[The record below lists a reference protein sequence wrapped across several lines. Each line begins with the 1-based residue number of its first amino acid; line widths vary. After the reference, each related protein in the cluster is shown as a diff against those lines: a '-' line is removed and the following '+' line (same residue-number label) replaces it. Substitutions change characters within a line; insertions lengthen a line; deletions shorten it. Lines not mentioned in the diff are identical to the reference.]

1 MLYFIWESG
10 DDELAFDIAV
20 NNLGHLTWGGVDT
33 VLLAQKYGTP
43 LYVIDVD
50 MVENRALGLKKAMQK
65 YYPKGEVTYAAKAL
79 FCKALSKLIS
89 KVGLSLDVVS
99 GGELYVALEAGFP
112 TERIYFHGNNKTVL
126 ELEMAV
132 KNNVGTIVVDN
143 WYELACLEEIAAKE
157 AKTQKIFLRIA
168 PGIEA
173 HTHVHIQT
181 GQEDSK
187 FGFTIKDSLLAAKK
201 ALASQYLDLTG
212 IHCHVGSQI
221 TNLASFTLTAK
232 TMAQIKAEIENTLG
246 LNSLE
251 LDLGGGLAIQ
261 YLPED
266 PLFSPEELMEAIYK
280 GLPDPSVKLHIEPGR
295 YLVGQ
300 AGITL
305 YTTGAQKEIPWVRK
319 YVAVDGGMTDNP
331 RVALYGAEYYG
342 VLANKPSLLAEE
354 KVSIAGKCCESG
366 DMLIYDAKLP
376 QIKPGDIL
384 AVFSTGAYNYSMA
397 SNYNMLPR
405 PAMVFVSE
413 GKDKL
418 VVRREAYSD
427 LLLRDVE

>member
-1 MLYFIWESG
+1 ML
-10 DDELAFDIAV
+10 ADIAV

-33 VLLAQKYGTP
+33 VFLAKKYGTP
-43 LYVIDVD
+43 LYVVDLD
-50 MVENRALGLKKAMQK
+50 MVEKRALSLKKAMQR
-65 YYPKGEVTYAAKAL
+65 YYPAGEVTYAAKAL
-79 FCKALSKLIS
+79 FCKALSKLIA
-89 KVGLSLDVVS
+89 KLGLSLDVVS
-99 GGELYVALEAGFP
+99 GGELYVALESGFP
-112 TERIYFHGNNKTVL
+112 TKRIYFHGNNKSAK

-143 WYELACLEEIAAKE
+143 WYELALLEEIAAKE
-157 AKTQKIFLRIA
+157 EKIQKIFLRVA

-181 GQEDSK
+181 GKEDSK
-187 FGFTIKDSLLAAKK
+187 FGFTRTDSILAAKK
-201 ALASQYLDLTG
+201 ALASKHLSLNG

-232 TMAQIKAEIENTLG
+232 TMAHIKEEIEK
-246 LNSLE
+246 NSGFILPE
-251 LDLGGGLAIQ
+251 IDIGGGLGIQ

-266 PLFSPEELMEAIYK
+266 PLFGPDELIEAIYR
-280 GLPDPSVKLHIEPGR
+280 GLPNASVKLHIEPGR

-305 YTTGAQKEIPWVRK
+305 YTTGAQKEIPGVRK
-319 YVAVDGGMTDNP
+319 YVAIDGGMTDNP
-331 RVALYGAEYYG
+331 RVALYGAEYYSL
-342 VLANKPSLLAEE
+342 LANKPLMTAEE

-366 DMLIYDAKLP
+366 DMLIYDANLP
-376 QIKPGDIL
+376 KIEAGDIL

-405 PAMVFVSE
+405 PAMVFVSRGE
-413 GKDKL
+413 ARL
-418 VVRREAYSD
+418 VVRRETYND
-427 LLLRDVE
+427 LLLRDVD